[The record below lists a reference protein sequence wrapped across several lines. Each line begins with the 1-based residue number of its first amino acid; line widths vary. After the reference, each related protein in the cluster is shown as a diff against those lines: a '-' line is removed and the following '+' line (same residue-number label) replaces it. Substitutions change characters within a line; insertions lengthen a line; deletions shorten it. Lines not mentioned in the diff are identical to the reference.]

1 MRMAVPYGVSSMV
14 ASLQHVLVQEPRA
27 AFGVAYDNP
36 AYGYLHPVNLGIA
49 AKEHMGLCDLL
60 ESLGVT
66 VHNLASDAPFAD
78 MVYTYDP
85 ALVTRDGAILLRSG
99 KPERVGEEDVLAK
112 WFEENGIPIVGRIDA
127 PGTVDGGDIF
137 WLTDDILCVGRTL
150 RTNQAGIDRLTEL
163 VGERVFTF
171 DVAYDAGP
179 AECLHLLSTISMV
192 REDLA
197 VVDLQRLPAGLYSLL
212 LEHDVEMIP
221 IPDEEIDSLGPNVLA
236 VRPGVAVL
244 LEGNPG
250 TKAALEA
257 AGVEVHEF
265 AGGEIAVNGSG
276 GPTCL
281 TRPLLRA

>member
-1 MRMAVPYGVSSMV
+1 MV
-14 ASLQHVLVQEPRA
+14 ASLQHVLVQDPRD
-27 AFGVAYDNP
+27 AFGSAFENP
-36 AYGYLHPVNLGIA
+36 AYGYLHQVNLDVA
-49 AKEHMGLCDLL
+49 AKEHIGLCELL
-60 ESLGVT
+60 ESLEVN
-66 VHNLASDAPFAD
+66 VHHLASDAPFAD

-85 ALVTRDGAILLRSG
+85 ALVTRGGAILLLSG
-99 KPERVGEEDVLAK
+99 KPERVGEEDVLAE
-112 WFEENGIPIVGRIDA
+112 WFEENSIPIVGRIES
-127 PGTVDGGDIF
+127 PGTADGGDIF

-150 RTNQAGIDRLTEL
+150 RTNQAGIDQLTAL
-163 VGERVFTF
+163 VDEQVHVF

-192 REDLA
+192 RDDLA
-197 VVDLQRLPAGLYSLL
+197 VVDLKRLPAGLYSLL
-212 LEHDVEMIP
+212 VEHGVEMIQ
-221 IPDEEIDSLGPNVLA
+221 IPDDEIESLGPNVLA

-250 TKAALEA
+250 TKSALEA

-265 AGGEIAVNGSG
+265 SGGEVAVNGSG